1 MRKYS
6 LFAITALV
14 AIGFISCDKDKD
26 DGKDSADSELT
37 GTWMGCQDDYHY
49 PVVTFKNDGK
59 YEWQWDGIAKLKDTG
74 KYTYANNEI
83 RMNPSEYYEFDT
95 ERKDF
100 QKVSTPGYFS
110 GTRRCKVYE
119 INEGIMSIEVFGDYF
134 MGGDDEYG
142 FPYTLFKEG
151 TEQNITQSELKG
163 TWENYDEKGNVTGR
177 VVFDGN
183 KYTWY
188 NVWGWDGAQ
197 LEANKTVGT
206 WSVSKGQM
214 SLNPTDMWYSF
225 ETGVDSNNKTV
236 YKYST
241 VDPKTFEAEKWTKT
255 IYSPRSSTDRVYLA
269 GGKLYMGMFVLIKK

>member
-6 LFAITALV
+6 LFAIMALA
-14 AIGFISCDKDKD
+14 AIVFISCDKDKD
-26 DGKDSADSELT
+26 DGKDVSDSGLT
-37 GTWMGCQDDYHY
+37 GTWVGCQDDYHY

-100 QKVSTPGYFS
+100 QKVITPEYFS

-183 KYTWY
+183 RYTWY

-236 YKYST
+236 YNYST

-269 GGKLYMGMFVLIKK
+269 GGKLYMGRIFLIRK